1 MYLVALDDY
10 GSHLT
15 SFTSEVMMSETGKA
29 GVAAVSVTSGVVSSF
44 QMSDYI
50 DVLSLMM
57 DMITFILQF
66 KDWFSMA
73 T

>member
-1 MYLVALDDY
+1 
-10 GSHLT
+10 
-15 SFTSEVMMSETGKA
+15 MSETGKA